1 LTLLPAETDRVWR
14 FLREQPALA
23 GFVLGGGSALALH
36 IGHRLSEDL
45 DFIYP
50 HVELPRNRLDALR
63 RAAAARGFEFTAND
77 SEAAIEEFAVA
88 GMELHDFQQ
97 DFLVDREV
105 KVSFFAADEPLRRIL
120 APGAGFGESVRLA
133 TLSECFRAKS
143 IVSAVR
149 SKSRDW
155 LDLYLLMREHGFS
168 IQDYRRAFIDA
179 GIPGQCDAGL
189 TRMCNGVVPRDDEG
203 YQHLLA
209 NPPTLAAMTEFF
221 IAQRDQLEIETAA
234 EAKKRNS

>member
-1 LTLLPAETDRVWR
+1 LLPAATDRVWS
-14 FLREQPALA
+14 FLRAQPALA
-23 GFVLGGGSALALH
+23 GFVLGGGSALALQ

-63 RAAAARGFEFTAND
+63 RAAAAGGFEFTAND
-77 SEAAIEEFAVA
+77 NEAALQEFSIS

-97 DFLVDREV
+97 DFLVNREV
-105 KVSFFAADEPLRRIL
+105 KVTFFAGDEPLRRIL
-120 APGAGFGESVRLA
+120 APRADLEEQVRVA
-133 TLSECFRAKS
+133 TLSECFRAKA
-143 IVSAVR
+143 IVSALR

-168 IQDYRRAFIDA
+168 IHDYRQAFIDA
-179 GIPGQCDAGL
+179 GIPEQCDAGL
-189 TRMCNGVVPRDDEG
+189 ARLCSGVAARDDEG

-209 NPPTLAAMTEFF
+209 NPPAIAAMTEFF
-221 IAQRDQLEIETAA
+221 IAQRDLLEIARAA
-234 EAKKRNS
+234 EAKKRS